1 MGSLGRGGAGAA
13 PDASHPMQLSLWSDR
28 EVGTAWNVRIS
39 RRARRMSMRVFPG
52 GRVEVVVPPG
62 AGVPA
67 IERFVARHR
76 DWAERRS
83 RELLRLAPK
92 AADRQPTQ
100 DRDGAART
108 CLARSSTCRVVACG
122 PRRPAHDRLRVHA
135 PSLTDRHASQALVP
149 WLTAAGDA
157 RTRARG
163 CEPLA
168 RELGID
174 YARLS
179 VRRQRTRWG
188 SCSNQGTIS
197 LNVCLMFQRPAVVR
211 YLMIHELCHRR
222 HMNHSKRFWSLVASF
237 EPGWKPLDVELLQ
250 GWRNVPAWVF
260 A

>member
-1 MGSLGRGGAGAA
+1 MRSLGRGVT
-13 PDASHPMQLSLWSDR
+13 DAHPMQLTLWSDR

-67 IERFVARHR
+67 IERFVTRHR
-76 DWAERRS
+76 EWAERRS

-92 AADRQPTQ
+92 TAERQPQ
-100 DRDGAART
+100 SVEIDLLGRRWDVEYVAGR
-108 CLARSSTCRVVACG
+108 RVRAEEVAD
-122 PRRPAHDRLRVHA
+122 DRLRIHA

-149 WLTAAGDA
+149 WLMRLASHTLSE
-157 RTRARG
+157 RLK
-163 CEPLA
+163 PLSA
-168 RELGID
+168 ELDID
-174 YARLS
+174 YARMS

-188 SCSNQGTIS
+188 SCSTKGTIS
-197 LNVCLMFQRPAVVR
+197 LNVCLMFQRPEVVR

-222 HMNHSKRFWSLVASF
+222 HMNHSRHFWSLVAAF

-250 GWRNVPAWVF
+250 GWRHVPAWVF
-260 A
+260 P

>member
-1 MGSLGRGGAGAA
+1 MRSLGRGVT
-13 PDASHPMQLSLWSDR
+13 DAHPMQLTLWSDR

-76 DWAERRS
+76 EWAERRS

-92 AADRQPTQ
+92 TAERQPQ
-100 DRDGAART
+100 SIEIDLLGRRWEVEYVDGRRVRT
-108 CLARSSTCRVVACG
+108 EEVAD
-122 PRRPAHDRLRVHA
+122 DRLRIHA

-149 WLTAAGDA
+149 WLMRLAGHSLSE
-157 RTRARG
+157 RLK
-163 CEPLA
+163 PLSE
-168 RELGID
+168 ELDID
-174 YARLS
+174 YARMS

-188 SCSNQGTIS
+188 SCSTKGTIS
-197 LNVCLMFQRPAVVR
+197 LNVCLMFQRPEVVR

-222 HMNHSKRFWSLVASF
+222 HMNHSRRFWSLVESF

-260 A
+260 P